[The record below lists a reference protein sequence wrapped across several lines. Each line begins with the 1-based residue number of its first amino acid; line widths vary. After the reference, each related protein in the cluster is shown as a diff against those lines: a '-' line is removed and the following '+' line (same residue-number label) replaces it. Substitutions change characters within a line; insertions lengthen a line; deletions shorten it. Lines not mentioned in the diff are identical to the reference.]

1 VKIDTEGFEHRVLV
15 GAMETLKQHKPV
27 LIIERPKEDS
37 INVLRLLNYKLVD
50 VVNKDSI
57 FVEKSQ

>member
-1 VKIDTEGFEHRVLV
+1 
-15 GAMETLKQHKPV
+15 METLKQHKPV